1 MRRLFYFIK
10 FYLSI
15 KHLKIS
21 ANLTKLVIYIKKKL
35 EVDFLD
41 KRLGV
46 IGIIVEKLENAQI
59 VNEILHNFSDII
71 VGRMGIPYKEKRVSV
86 ISIIVDGS
94 MDSISAMTGKLGNI
108 DGVSVKSAISK
119 K

>member
-1 MRRLFYFIK
+1 
-10 FYLSI
+10 
-15 KHLKIS
+15 
-21 ANLTKLVIYIKKKL
+21 
-35 EVDFLD
+35 LD

-46 IGIIVEKLENAQI
+46 IGIIVENIENAHI
-59 VNEILHNFSDII
+59 VNEILHNFSDVI

-108 DGVSVKSAISK
+108 NGVSVKSAISRK
-119 K
+119 